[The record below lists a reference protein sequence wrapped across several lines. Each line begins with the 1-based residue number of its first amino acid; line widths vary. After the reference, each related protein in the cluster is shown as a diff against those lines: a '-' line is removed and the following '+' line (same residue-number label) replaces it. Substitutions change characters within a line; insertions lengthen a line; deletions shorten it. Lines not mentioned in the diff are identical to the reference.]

1 MKKDKPVGASPVA
14 DLRPRVLY
22 RKYRPQKFADVV
34 GEDHVVKVLE
44 GAIKLGNI
52 SHAYLFSGS
61 RGTGKTSVARILAH
75 EIGTSKNDL
84 YEMDA
89 ASTNG
94 VDDIREL
101 NESVHTLPF
110 ESKYKVYIIDEAH
123 MLSKSAWN
131 AFLKTLEEPPVH
143 VIFILATTELEKVPE
158 TVISRCQTF
167 VFKQPNQSILKDF
180 AQTIAKKEGVALA
193 PDAAELVAL
202 LGDGSFR
209 DAHGILEKV
218 FSSTV
223 NPTSLKLRGASKNVT
238 RAEVEAVTGAPKAEL
253 VRGILESIV
262 KKDLNLGLSAIHSAS
277 EANADMKIFT
287 RLILERLR
295 MLFLIR
301 LKAGMNEYIKNEVS
315 EDDFGILEKLAG
327 EATADL
333 TSDVLLR
340 FITAYED
347 AGRTSIP
354 ELALELTLTDSV
366 K

>member
-1 MKKDKPVGASPVA
+1 MKKDKPTG
-14 DLRPRVLY
+14 VLY

-75 EIGTSKNDL
+75 EIGTSQNDL

-101 NESVHTLPF
+101 NESVYTLPY

-131 AFLKTLEEPPVH
+131 AFLKTLEEPPAH

-180 AQTIAKKEGVALA
+180 AQTIAKKEGITLET
-193 PDAAELVAL
+193 DAAELVAL

-209 DAHGILEKV
+209 DAHGILEKII
-218 FSSTV
+218 SST
-223 NPTSLKLRGASKNVT
+223 KNKKIN
-238 RAEVEAVTGAPKAEL
+238 REEVEAVTGAPKAEF

-262 KKDLNLGLSAIHSAS
+262 KKDLNLGLWAIHSAG

-295 MLFLIR
+295 LLFLIR
-301 LKAGMNEYIKNEVS
+301 LKAGMNEYIKNEIS
-315 EDDFGILEKLAG
+315 EDDFKILEKLAG

-354 ELALELTLTDSV
+354 ELALELALADSM